1 MSEFK
6 ESMQVVFTEMD
17 IDNITYRQWE
27 STDRT
32 ELVTHNSNVP
42 EFVDVL
48 IEKLRL
54 LKVHQFIRHIIP
66 HLSEKSAHSL

>member
-27 STDRT
+27 STDKT

-48 IEKLRL
+48 KEK
-54 LKVHQFIRHIIP
+54 F
-66 HLSEKSAHSL
+66 

>member
-32 ELVTHNSNVP
+32 ELVTDNSNVP

-48 IEKLRL
+48 IEKLQV
-54 LKVHQFIRHIIP
+54 LKVHQFINNQQT
-66 HLSEKSAHSL
+66 KY